1 MNIEDK
7 RKYHREYQ
15 RKYRLR
21 NSPKEREYQKKY
33 RDNNKDK
40 RKNGML
46 KLRFNLT
53 LEEYNLML
61 DAQGGVC
68 KMCGMPETTR
78 KNNSNEVRMLCVD
91 HDHNTGAVRG
101 LLCSRCNVNLG
112 HYEKIKDMIPGF
124 QRYLI
129 DGAVQ
134 L

>member
-7 RKYHREYQ
+7 RKYYREYR

-40 RKNGML
+40 RKNVML

-53 LEEYNLML
+53 LEEYNLMF
-61 DAQGGVC
+61 DAQGGIC
-68 KMCGMPETTR
+68 KICSMPEITR
-78 KNNSNEVRMLCVD
+78 KNNSDEVRMLAVD

-101 LLCSRCNVNLG
+101 LLCASCNVQLG
-112 HYEKIKDMIPGF
+112 YYEKTKLRAAEF
-124 QRYLI
+124 EKYLEE
-129 DGAVQ
+129 AVQ